1 MKTKEIRE
9 LFLKHFEEN
18 GHNIIESAK
27 VIPDGDS
34 SVLFTTAGMQ
44 PLVPYLMGKEH
55 PKGNKLADYQKCIRT
70 NDIEEVGDNRHLT
83 FFEMLGNWSLGA
95 YFKEEAIRLS
105 YDFLTNKLGIDP
117 KRLSVTVF
125 EGDNDAPRDMVAFEA
140 WRKVG
145 IPEDRIFFF
154 GKEDN
159 WWIAGDTGPCGPDT
173 EIFFDTRKD
182 TKCTNTNCNPSCDCG
197 RFIEIWNN
205 VFMEYYKDE
214 NGNYSKLEK
223 QNVDTGMGL
232 ERISMLM
239 QGKETPFEL
248 EMFEPVMTYL
258 SENSTNDLIES
269 RRIVSEHLRTSSIII
284 ADGGMPSNVD
294 SGYILRRL
302 IRRSIRHIRKLGID
316 LENLTEI
323 INLVIDSNSML
334 YSELEEN
341 KERIINVIVAE
352 KDKFLKTLVRGEKE
366 FEKLVEK
373 KKINESKQ
381 MLAEDAFKLYET
393 YGLPIEITAELAS
406 ELEIDIDT
414 KKLDELF
421 ENHQEKS
428 RQGSEKKFKGGLANT
443 NEQTVKYHTATHLLH
458 KALQIVL
465 GDHATQRGSNI
476 TEERLRFDFN
486 NEEKV
491 TKEQLEEVERI
502 VNEKIKEG
510 LVVTNS
516 EMTVE
521 EAKAIG
527 AMGLFTNKYED
538 VVSVYSIGDF
548 SIEICGGPH
557 VTNTNVLGRFKIE
570 KEEAS
575 SKGVRRI
582 KAKLYDENN

>member
-95 YFKEEAIRLS
+95 YFKEDAIRLS
-105 YDFLTNKLGIDP
+105 YDFLINKLGIDP

-125 EGDNDAPRDMVAFEA
+125 EGDNDAPRDMVAFDA

-316 LENLTEI
+316 LENLTDI

-421 ENHQEKS
+421 KNHQEKS

-557 VTNTNVLGRFKIE
+557 VTNTNVLGKFKIE

>member
-95 YFKEEAIRLS
+95 YFKEEAIKLS

-125 EGDNDAPRDMVAFEA
+125 EGDNDAPRDMVAFDA

-173 EIFFDTRKD
+173 EIFFDTKKD

-248 EMFEPVMTYL
+248 EMFETVMTYL

-406 ELEIDIDT
+406 ELGIDIDT

-421 ENHQEKS
+421 KNHQEKS

-557 VTNTNVLGRFKIE
+557 VTNTNVLGKFKIE